1 MTKAVLKGFI
11 IIIIGRWYQ
20 SILSAPKLVSL
31 SWKYNVQFLCR
42 KAELN
47 YILNSILSIL
57 FR

>member
-11 IIIIGRWYQ
+11 FIIIIIIIFGRWYQ
-20 SILSAPKLVSL
+20 SSLSAPKLVSL

-47 YILNSILSIL
+47 YILNSTL
-57 FR
+57 